1 MTGERMRLL
10 QRGLIFKVLQRCDS
24 AMIPGTASAQ
34 SSGEAPAAESSNSG
48 AVCWCDYENSN
59 QRLTGGL
66 SEVTPA
72 VGHISGIGDGDVG
85 RRF

>member
-1 MTGERMRLL
+1 
-10 QRGLIFKVLQRCDS
+10 
-24 AMIPGTASAQ
+24 MIPGTASAQ
-34 SSGEAPAAESSNSG
+34 CSDEAQAAESWSSG

-66 SEVTPA
+66 GEVTPA

-85 RRF
+85 RRL